1 MERNRGTETQ
11 NNEKQEEIT
20 KILENKQETIQTLKD
35 FQHYYESIKE
45 SQMEYIN
52 MLCKDIEVE
61 SEKIETL
68 ESEIN
73 LQIQILEKISE
84 PKESQT
90 DDSE

>member
-1 MERNRGTETQ
+1 MERNRGTEIQ
-11 NNEKQEEIT
+11 NYEKQEEIT
-20 KILENKQETIQTLKD
+20 KILENKQEIIQTLKD

-61 SEKIETL
+61 SEKIEAL

-84 PKESQT
+84 PKVSQT